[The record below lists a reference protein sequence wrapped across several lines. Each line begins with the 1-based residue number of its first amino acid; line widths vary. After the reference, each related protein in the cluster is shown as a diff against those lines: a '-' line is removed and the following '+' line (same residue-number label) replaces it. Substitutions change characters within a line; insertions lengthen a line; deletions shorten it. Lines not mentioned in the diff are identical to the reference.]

1 MLNATQPPR
10 RMRFSFE
17 SRCRVVSLVL
27 AGQSPQAAAAAC
39 GASRAT
45 GYRLWRRYQE
55 GGWSALA
62 DRPPVPKHQPRR
74 LPRELEQRILAAREY
89 AKAGPLIVAGQLGLP
104 ASTVWKVL
112 RCYGVSR
119 LPRPARGPVVR

>member
-17 SRCRVVSLVL
+17 SRCRLVSLVL

-45 GYRLWRRYQE
+45 GYRLWRRYQRVAGRRWPSVGRCRSGSR
-55 GGWSALA
+55 GGFRGSSNSGSWRHASS
-62 DRPPVPKHQPRR
+62 PRR
-74 LPRELEQRILAAREY
+74 DR
-89 AKAGPLIVAGQLGLP
+89 
-104 ASTVWKVL
+104 
-112 RCYGVSR
+112 
-119 LPRPARGPVVR
+119 